1 MLLKSEV
8 IMEEKFDIKEL
19 QKRIAEVK
27 EETQKLTRFTRKY
40 LECLIKR
47 HDLQNIIFEE
57 QEFEDVPDE
66 IADLLKKG
74 ELPTEEQIAM
84 IDEETQDYLLKEC
97 VFICGMGAIAFYSQ
111 TEEESD
117 EPTEFD
123 NILEMI
129 NVSPAHYV
137 AVHLIAALTLLFC
150 RIPSFESIQLLTKNF
165 DQSEEQIQTNLEL
178 YNEFC
183 LCIYNRY
190 VEDEEYYG
198 NEK

>member
-1 MLLKSEV
+1 
-8 IMEEKFDIKEL
+8 MEDKFDIKEL

-27 EETQKLTRFTRKY
+27 EETQNLTRFTRKY

-66 IADLLKKG
+66 ITELLKKG
-74 ELPTEEQIAM
+74 EVPSEEQIAM

-97 VFICGMGAIAFYSQ
+97 VFICGMGAVAYYSE
-111 TEEESD
+111 TEEDSD
-117 EPTEFD
+117 EPSEFD
-123 NILEMI
+123 HILEMT
-129 NVSPAHYV
+129 NASPAHYV

-150 RIPSFESIQLLTKNF
+150 RIPSFEMIQLLTKDF
-165 DQSEEQIQTNLEL
+165 DQSEEQVQSNLEL

-183 LCIYNRY
+183 LSVYNRY
-190 VEDEEYYG
+190 VEDEEYYDD
-198 NEK
+198 EK

>member
-1 MLLKSEV
+1 
-8 IMEEKFDIKEL
+8 MEDKFDIKEL

-27 EETQKLTRFTRKY
+27 EETQNLTRFTRKY

-66 IADLLKKG
+66 ITELLKKG
-74 ELPTEEQIAM
+74 EVPSEEQIAM

-97 VFICGMGAIAFYSQ
+97 VFICGMGAVAYYSE
-111 TEEESD
+111 TEEDSD
-117 EPTEFD
+117 EPSEFD
-123 NILEMI
+123 NILEMT

-150 RIPSFESIQLLTKNF
+150 RIPSFEMIQLLTKDF
-165 DQSEEQIQTNLEL
+165 DQSGEQIQSNLEL

-183 LCIYNRY
+183 LSVYNRY

-198 NEK
+198 GEK

>member
-1 MLLKSEV
+1 
-8 IMEEKFDIKEL
+8 MEDKFDIKEL

-27 EETQKLTRFTRKY
+27 EETQNLTRFTRKY

-66 IADLLKKG
+66 ITELLKKG
-74 ELPTEEQIAM
+74 EVPSEEQIAM

-97 VFICGMGAIAFYSQ
+97 VFICGMGAVAYYSE
-111 TEEESD
+111 TEEDSD
-117 EPTEFD
+117 EPSEFD
-123 NILEMI
+123 HILEMT
-129 NVSPAHYV
+129 NASPAHYV

-150 RIPSFESIQLLTKNF
+150 RIPSFEMIQLLTKDF
-165 DQSEEQIQTNLEL
+165 DQSEEQIQSNLEL

-183 LCIYNRY
+183 LSVYNRY
-190 VEDEEYYG
+190 VEDEEYYDD
-198 NEK
+198 EK

>member
-1 MLLKSEV
+1 M
-8 IMEEKFDIKEL
+8 MEDKFDIKEL

-27 EETQKLTRFTRKY
+27 EETQNLTRFTRKY

-66 IADLLKKG
+66 ITELLKKG
-74 ELPTEEQIAM
+74 EVPSEEQIAM

-97 VFICGMGAIAFYSQ
+97 VFICGMGAVAYYSQ
-111 TEEESD
+111 TEEDSD
-117 EPTEFD
+117 EPSEFD
-123 NILEMI
+123 HILEMT
-129 NVSPAHYV
+129 NASPAHYV

-150 RIPSFESIQLLTKNF
+150 RIPSFEMIQLLTKDF
-165 DQSEEQIQTNLEL
+165 DQSEEQIQSNLEL

-183 LCIYNRY
+183 LSVYNRY
-190 VEDEEYYG
+190 VEDEEYYDD
-198 NEK
+198 EK